1 MLERGDVKG
10 TFVGHDHVNDYESAL
25 HGIRLI
31 YGRATGF
38 SAYGR
43 EGFPRG
49 GRVIMIEAEQTTFT
63 TWLRLENGV
72 KVQY

>member
-1 MLERGDVKG
+1 L
-10 TFVGHDHVNDYESAL
+10 F
-25 HGIRLI
+25 
-31 YGRATGF
+31 YGRASGY

-49 GRVIMIEAEQTTFT
+49 GRVILLEAGKEMFT